1 MQYLKDLIYSIS
13 ITNAIDIAIIAALI
27 YAVIAWFKGTRAF
40 QILATVIGMGI
51 IYLVASKTGLVLTSI
66 LFQYLWAAIII
77 VMVIVFQP
85 EIREMLD
92 RASPIRYLSGR
103 QNNNVK
109 ADLIDETVNAV
120 TELAGLRIGAIIV
133 FQRLD
138 RLDNVIIKGKP
149 LETLLSTEALIMIF
163 QKGSPLHDGAALV
176 SGSRIK
182 AAGCILPLS
191 GDEHL
196 SSQYGTR
203 HRAALGL
210 AERSDALCVVISE
223 ERGEVSIA
231 AGKTMT
237 TYRKK
242 GDFRDAL
249 DRGLLKARPG
259 KEGAHLGVLGALK
272 SNWRLKVLALLTSI
286 LLWFIVVGPQR
297 SELGISVPLQYTNL
311 PPDMEIAGKWMERID
326 VRLRG
331 SESGL
336 ANLNPGS
343 VRAVVNLS
351 NVVTGL
357 NYFRITAKSIQ
368 VPPGIAIS
376 EIRPSDLHLNI
387 ETASVR
393 KVGVVPSV
401 TGALPEKTK
410 VVIAPAEV
418 QVKGVQVELRK
429 ITSAVTESIDI
440 DHLKTRGK
448 LVVPVVIKPDG
459 VKIDS
464 VEPEQVTVSLEAEQ
478 G

>member
-1 MQYLKDLIYSIS
+1 MQYLKDLLYSIS
-13 ITNAIDIAIIAALI
+13 IINLIDIAIITTLI

-77 VMVIVFQP
+77 VLVIVFQP

-109 ADLIDETVNAV
+109 ADLIDESVNAV

-138 RLDNVIIKGKP
+138 RLDNVIIQGKP

-191 GDEHL
+191 RDEHL
-196 SSQYGTR
+196 NSQYGTR

-357 NYFRITAKSIQ
+357 NYFRITAKNIQ

-376 EIRPSDLHLNI
+376 EIRASDLHLNI

-393 KVGVVPSV
+393 KVSVVPSI

-410 VVIAPAEV
+410 VVITPADV
-418 QVKGVQVELRK
+418 QVKGVQAELRK
-429 ITSAVTESIDI
+429 ITSAVTESINI

-459 VKIDS
+459 VRIDS
-464 VEPEQVTVSLEAEQ
+464 VDPEQVTVSLEAEQ